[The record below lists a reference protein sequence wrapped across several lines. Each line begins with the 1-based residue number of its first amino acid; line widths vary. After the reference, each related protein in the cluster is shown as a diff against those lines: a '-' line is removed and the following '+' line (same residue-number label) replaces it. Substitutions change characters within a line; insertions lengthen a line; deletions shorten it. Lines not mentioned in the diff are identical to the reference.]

1 VLPCRECINR
11 VCEAAG
17 LKTADK
23 KRKAEKRVQRAI
35 GEHPIME
42 HAGANVNLTI
52 SSCGLVLTALES
64 GRIIARHDMPRISF
78 ASGGDTVSASTKCF
92 LNLGLCLC
100 CVGNKVSPNVILWVF
115 VISKDSTTHNIQ
127 VLIFSVLPQLCDLKL
142 KKIEAGVTFVGRTL
156 WTLLH
161 MLQKICV
168 SGGPAMC
175 WSAEEGWHKM

>member
-1 VLPCRECINR
+1 MLFLRECINR

-35 GEHPIME
+35 AEHPIME

-78 ASGGDTVSASTKCF
+78 ASGGDTVSAGTWTLSACF
-92 LNLGLCLC
+92 
-100 CVGNKVSPNVILWVF
+100 I
-115 VISKDSTTHNIQ
+115 
-127 VLIFSVLPQLCDLKL
+127 IFL
-142 KKIEAGVTFVGRTL
+142 KKQFMQFHLRR
-156 WTLLH
+156 
-161 MLQKICV
+161 
-168 SGGPAMC
+168 SSP
-175 WSAEEGWHKM
+175 